1 MNIHDEITIPG
12 QEARYGDV
20 PAWLTNSAVWPAVK
34 AQTGGG
40 QLFLHQAMGLDLL
53 GQGHNLVIS
62 TGTASGKS
70 LVFQAPTLH
79 HLVANPNATAV
90 AVYPIKALARD
101 QVIRWQSMAEAAGL
115 DPGSI
120 NRIDGDVR
128 DLTQRR
134 EILQR
139 TRLALMTPDVI
150 QQWLMA
156 YSEPLYGKRPLRHD
170 LREVQNTQYNVRRFL
185 SNLAFLIL
193 DEAHTY
199 DGALGTHCLYL
210 LHRLQQKRRE
220 LMAQFEP
227 LRVIAASATIHNP
240 AQHLETLTG
249 LPFQVVDDRYNGS
262 PRAELTVQH
271 VVGREPHDE
280 GWRDLQAAVREVISE
295 DPDRSY
301 IAFIDDRQLAERAA
315 AGIEA
320 ARSITEDAIIVESRD
335 AMAYRSG
342 LMRRERIEE
351 ALRDG
356 DIRGL
361 ASTSAMEMGIDIP
374 DLQVG
379 FNLGL
384 PHSVGKLRQR
394 AGRVGRTGPGRFI
407 IVAPRHA
414 LQFHEDSLDV
424 YWNQA
429 VEPARLYPSNP
440 NIKNTHGRCLAKETD
455 LNGMERAIPSPTDA
469 WPEQLPQTLRE
480 IARGDHYAP
489 EFQTG
494 DPQQPHRNDIR
505 DAADGRARI
514 MQLMPGGDMELL
526 TSEVTRREAARDAY
540 PLATYL
546 HAKQSYSVLAWR
558 ESPGETV
565 ITARHAL
572 PRETRPIT
580 RSGATVTLQ
589 QPRTSTLGHLE
600 YCTHAQAVAWER
612 IVGCSIREQ
621 GDADWRDVHYGVEGI
636 PEVVT
641 NLRTTATVI
650 IVWQDWFDD
659 AGTRRDVARALRTV
673 LCSREAIHPADIRT
687 THQNVQ
693 VVRDGRSS
701 EVRRAIVLWDKVGG
715 GLGLSK
721 AVADNLGR
729 YTQALLEIAR
739 SSGLRS
745 ERERLLR
752 EDTAAL
758 LHRWAAAVAPHT
770 LGPEQTP
777 AITEYGGTTFRS
789 QLEARWAAYF
799 DRRGIAWEYEPARFD
814 GWTPD
819 FRLAMDG
826 AMVYAEV
833 KPVTE
838 FPMDVGQQVL
848 NAGCDADVLILG
860 SSPRHAWR
868 YRDGGWC
875 PADLGPPEPS
885 SDLGEIPL
893 PDGELSL

>member
-1 MNIHDEITIPG
+1 MDIQDEITIPG
-12 QEARYGDV
+12 QEARHGET
-20 PAWLTNSAVWPAVK
+20 PSWLAGSPTWPAVK

-40 QLFLHQAMGLDLL
+40 QLYLHQAMGLELL

-70 LVFQAPTLH
+70 LVFQVPTLH
-79 HLVANPNATAV
+79 HLATHPNATAI
-90 AVYPIKALARD
+90 AIYPIKALARD
-101 QVIRWQSMAEAAGL
+101 QVLRWRNMAEAAGL
-115 DPGSI
+115 DPAGI

-128 DLTQRR
+128 DLTERR
-134 EILQR
+134 LILQR

-156 YSEPLYGKRPLRHD
+156 YSEPLYGRRPLRHD

-227 LRVIAASATIHNP
+227 LRMIAASATIHNP
-240 AQHLETLTG
+240 AQHLETLAG
-249 LPFQVVDDRYNGS
+249 LPFQVVDDRYDGS

-271 VVGREPHDE
+271 AVGREPHDE
-280 GWRDLQAAVREVISE
+280 GWRDLQAAVREVIND

-301 IAFIDDRQLAERAA
+301 IAFVDDRQLAERAA

-342 LMRRERIEE
+342 LMQRERIEE
-351 ALRDG
+351 ALRAG
-356 DIRGL
+356 DIRGI

-384 PHSVGKLRQR
+384 PHSVGRIRQR
-394 AGRVGRTGPGRFI
+394 AGRVGRNSPGRFI
-407 IVAPRHA
+407 IIAPRRA
-414 LQFHEDSLDV
+414 FQFHEDSLAA
-424 YWNQA
+424 YWRQP

-440 NIKNTHGRCLAKETD
+440 NIRNTHGRCLAKETD
-455 LNGMERAIPSPTDA
+455 LNGTERSIPSPTDA

-480 IARGDHYAP
+480 IARGEHYAP

-514 MQLMPGGDMELL
+514 LQVMPGGETELL

-540 PLATYL
+540 PLATYF
-546 HAKQSYSVLAWR
+546 HAKQSYTIEGWR
-558 ESPGETV
+558 ESGGETV
-565 ITARHAL
+565 ITARHAP
-572 PRETRPIT
+572 PRETRPIIQN
-580 RSGATVTLQ
+580 GATVTLQ
-589 QPRTSTLGHLE
+589 QPRVSEQGHLE
-600 YCTHAQAVAWER
+600 YCAHAQAVAWER
-612 IVGCSIREQ
+612 IVGCSVREP
-621 GDADWRDVHYGVEGI
+621 GDSEWRDVHYGAEGI

-641 NLRTTATVI
+641 NLRTTATVVI
-650 IVWQDWFDD
+650 IWEDWFDD
-659 AGTRRDVARALRTV
+659 TNTRRDVARALRTV
-673 LCSREAIHPADIRT
+673 MCSRESIHPADIRT

-701 EVRRAIVLWDKVGG
+701 EVNRAIVIWDKVGG
-715 GLGLSK
+715 GLGLTK

-729 YTQALLEIAR
+729 YAQALLEIAR
-739 SSGLRS
+739 QPGPRS

-752 EDTAAL
+752 EDTAAA
-758 LHRWAAAVAPHT
+758 LHRWAASVVPHT
-770 LGPEQTP
+770 LDPEQTP
-777 AITEYGGTTFRS
+777 VITEYAGVTFRS
-789 QLEARWAAYF
+789 QLEARWAAWF
-799 DRRGIAWEYEPARFD
+799 DKRGIAWEYEPARFD

-819 FRLAMDG
+819 FRLVMDG
-826 AMVYAEV
+826 VETYAEV
-833 KPVTE
+833 KPVSE
-838 FPMDVGQQVL
+838 FPLDVAQRIL
-848 NAGCDADVLILG
+848 NSGWTGDVFILG

-868 YRDGGWC
+868 YRGDGWA
-875 PADLGPPEPS
+875 PVDLPK
-885 SDLGEIPL
+885 
-893 PDGELSL
+893 

>member
-1 MNIHDEITIPG
+1 MEIHDEITIPG
-12 QEARYGDV
+12 QEVRHGET
-20 PAWLTNSAVWPAVK
+20 PAWLAGSPIWPAVK

-40 QLFLHQAMGLDLL
+40 QLYLHQAMGLELVS
-53 GQGHNLVIS
+53 QGHNLVIS

-79 HLVANPNATAV
+79 HLATHPNATAI
-90 AVYPIKALARD
+90 AIYPIKALARD
-101 QVIRWQSMAEAAGL
+101 QVVRWRNLAEATGL
-115 DPGSI
+115 DPESI

-128 DLTQRR
+128 DLTERR
-134 EILQR
+134 QILQR

-156 YSEPLYGKRPLRHD
+156 YSEPLYGRRPLRDD

-210 LHRLQQKRRE
+210 LHRLQQKRKE

-271 VVGREPHDE
+271 AVGREPHDE
-280 GWRDLQAAVREVISE
+280 GWRDLQAAVREVIND
-295 DPDRSY
+295 DPNRSY
-301 IAFIDDRQLAERAA
+301 IAFVDDRQLAERAA

-342 LMRRERIEE
+342 LMRREQIED
-351 ALRDG
+351 ALKAG
-356 DIRGL
+356 DIRGI
-361 ASTSAMEMGIDIP
+361 ASTSAMELGIDIP

-384 PHSVGKLRQR
+384 PHSVGRLRQR
-394 AGRVGRTGPGRFI
+394 AGRVGRTGTGRFI

-414 LQFHEDSLDV
+414 FQFHEDSLAA
-424 YWNQA
+424 YWGQP

-440 NIKNTHGRCLAKETD
+440 HIKNTHGRCLAKETD
-455 LNGMERAIPSPTDA
+455 LNGTERAIPSPTDT

-514 MQLMPGGDMELL
+514 VQLMPGGEMELL
-526 TSEVTRREAARDAY
+526 TSEVTRREAARDAH
-540 PLATYL
+540 PLATYF

-558 ESPGETV
+558 ETGGETV
-565 ITARHAL
+565 ITARHAP
-572 PRETRPIT
+572 PRETRPII

-589 QPRTSTLGHLE
+589 QPRLSDQGHLE

-612 IVGCSIREQ
+612 IVGCSIREP
-621 GDADWRDVHYGVEGI
+621 GEGEWRDVNYGPEGI

-650 IVWQDWFDD
+650 IIWEDWFDD
-659 AGTRRDVARALRTV
+659 ANTRREVARALRTV
-673 LCSREAIHPADIRT
+673 LCSRESIHPADIRT

-693 VVRDGRSS
+693 VVRDGHSS
-701 EVRRAIVLWDKVGG
+701 EVHRAIVIWDKVGG

-721 AVADNLGR
+721 AIADNLGQ

-739 SSGLRS
+739 QPGQRS
-745 ERERLLR
+745 ERDRLLR

-758 LHRWAAAVAPHT
+758 LHRWAVNVAPHT
-770 LGPEQTP
+770 LSPEQTP
-777 AITEYGGTTFRS
+777 VITEYGGTTFRS
-789 QLEARWAAYF
+789 QLEARWAAWF
-799 DRRGIAWEYEPARFD
+799 DKRGMAWEYEPARFD

-819 FRLAMDG
+819 FRLALNDG
-826 AMVYAEV
+826 EAYAEV
-833 KPVTE
+833 KPVAE
-838 FPMDVGQQVL
+838 FPMDVAQRML
-848 NAGCDADVLILG
+848 NSGWTGDILILG
-860 SSPRHAWR
+860 QGPRHAWR
-868 YRDGGWC
+868 YHGDGWS
-875 PADLGPPEPS
+875 PVDLAA
-885 SDLGEIPL
+885 
-893 PDGELSL
+893 

>member
-1 MNIHDEITIPG
+1 MNIRDEITIPG
-12 QEARYGDV
+12 QEARYGET
-20 PAWLTNSAVWPAVK
+20 PAWLTDSPVWPAVK
-34 AQTGGG
+34 TQTDGG
-40 QLFLHQAMGLDLL
+40 QLYLHQAMGLELL

-70 LVFQAPTLH
+70 LVFQAPALH
-79 HLVANPNATAV
+79 HLAANPNATAI
-90 AVYPIKALARD
+90 AIYPIKALARD
-101 QVIRWQSMAEAAGL
+101 QVMRWQSMAEAAGL

-128 DLTQRR
+128 DLTERR

-170 LREVQNTQYNVRRFL
+170 LREVQNTQYNVRRFI

-262 PRAELTVQH
+262 PHAELTVQH
-271 VVGREPHDE
+271 VIGRDPHDE

-351 ALRDG
+351 ALREG

-384 PHSVGKLRQR
+384 PHSVGKVKQR
-394 AGRVGRTGPGRFI
+394 AGRVGRNGPGRFI
-407 IVAPRHA
+407 IIAPRHA
-414 LQFHEDSLDV
+414 LQFHQDSLET
-424 YWNQA
+424 YWNQP

-440 NIKNTHGRCLAKETD
+440 NIKNTHGRCLVKETD
-455 LNGMERAIPSPTDA
+455 LNGMERSIPSPTDA
-469 WPEQLPQTLRE
+469 WPEKLPRTLRE

-494 DPQQPHRNDIR
+494 DPQQPHRGDIR

-514 MQLMPGGDMELL
+514 VQLMPGGEMELL

-558 ESPGETV
+558 ETGGETV
-565 ITARHAL
+565 ITARHA
-572 PRETRPIT
+572 PSRETRPIT
-580 RSGATVTLQ
+580 QSGATVTLQ
-589 QPRTSTLGHLE
+589 QPRVSELGHLE

-612 IVGCSIREQ
+612 IVGCSIRET
-621 GDADWRDVHYGVEGI
+621 GDADWRDVHYGAEGI

-650 IVWQDWFDD
+650 IIWEDWFDD
-659 AGTRRDVARALRTV
+659 ANARRDVARALRTV
-673 LCSREAIHPADIRT
+673 MCSRESVHPADIRT
-687 THQNVQ
+687 THRNVQ

-739 SSGLRS
+739 SSGQRS
-745 ERERLLR
+745 ERERLLK
-752 EDTAAL
+752 EDTAAA

-799 DRRGIAWEYEPARFD
+799 DRQGIPWEYEPARFD

-819 FRLAMDG
+819 FRLVIDG
-826 AMVYAEV
+826 AQVYAEV

-838 FPMDVGQQVL
+838 FPMDVAERMQ

-860 SSPRHAWR
+860 RGPRHAWR
-868 YRDGGWC
+868 YRDGGWGSM
-875 PADLGPPEPS
+875 DLTV
-885 SDLGEIPL
+885 
-893 PDGELSL
+893 

>member
-1 MNIHDEITIPG
+1 MDIHDEITIPG
-12 QEARYGDV
+12 QEARHGDA
-20 PAWLTNSAVWPAVK
+20 PAWLTASPVWPAVQ
-34 AQTGGG
+34 AQTGDG
-40 QLFLHQAMGLDLL
+40 QLYLHQAMGMELV

-70 LVFQAPTLH
+70 LVFQAPALD
-79 HLVANPNATAV
+79 HLTTHPNATAI
-90 AVYPIKALARD
+90 AIYPIKALARD
-101 QVIRWQSMAEAAGL
+101 QVIRWQNMAEAAGL
-115 DPGSI
+115 DPSCI

-128 DLTQRR
+128 DLTERR
-134 EILQR
+134 QILQR

-156 YSEPLYGKRPLRHD
+156 YSEPLYGRRPLRHD

-199 DGALGTHCLYL
+199 DGALGTQCLYL

-220 LMAQFEP
+220 LMAEFEP

-342 LMRRERIEE
+342 LMHRERIEE
-351 ALRDG
+351 ALREG

-361 ASTSAMEMGIDIP
+361 ASTSAMELGIDIP

-384 PHSVGKLRQR
+384 PHSVGRVRQR
-394 AGRVGRTGPGRFI
+394 AGRVGRTVPGRFI
-407 IVAPRHA
+407 IIAPRHA
-414 LQFHEDSLDV
+414 FQFHEDSLEN
-424 YWNQA
+424 YWQQP

-440 NIKNTHGRCLAKETD
+440 NIRNTHGRCLAKETD

-494 DPQQPHRNDIR
+494 DPQQPHRGNIR

-514 MQLMPGGDMELL
+514 VQLMPGGEMELL

-540 PLATYL
+540 PLATYF

-558 ESPGETV
+558 ESNNETV
-565 ITARHAL
+565 ITARHAP
-572 PRETRPIT
+572 PRETRPII

-589 QPRTSTLGHLE
+589 QPRASNLGHLE

-612 IVGCSIREQ
+612 IVGCSIREA
-621 GDADWRDVHYGVEGI
+621 GDPEWQDVNYSAEGI
-636 PEVVT
+636 PEVET

-650 IVWQDWFDD
+650 IIWEDWFDD
-659 AGTRRDVARALRTV
+659 VNTRRDVARALRTV
-673 LCSREAIHPADIRT
+673 LCSRESIHPADIRT

-701 EVRRAIVLWDKVGG
+701 EVRRAIVLWDQVGG

-729 YTQALLEIAR
+729 YTQALLEIA
-739 SSGLRS
+739 GQPGHRS

-758 LHRWAAAVAPHT
+758 LHQWAAAVAPNT

-777 AITEYGGTTFRS
+777 VITEYGGDTFRS

-799 DRRGIAWEYEPARFD
+799 DRRGIAWEYEPMRFD

-819 FRLAMDG
+819 FRLFMDG
-826 AMVYAEV
+826 TYVYAEV
-833 KPVTE
+833 KPVDE
-838 FPMDVGQQVL
+838 FPMDVAQRIV
-848 NAGCDADVLILG
+848 NAGCDADLLILG
-860 SSPRHAWR
+860 RDPRHAWH
-868 YRDGGWC
+868 YRDGGWGSV
-875 PADLGPPEPS
+875 DLTV
-885 SDLGEIPL
+885 
-893 PDGELSL
+893 

>member
-12 QEARYGDV
+12 QEARHGDA
-20 PAWLTNSAVWPAVK
+20 PAWLTASPAWPAVK
-34 AQTGGG
+34 AQTGDG
-40 QLFLHQAMGLDLL
+40 QLYLHQAMGLELV

-70 LVFQAPTLH
+70 LVFQAPALH
-79 HLVANPNATAV
+79 HLATDPNATAI
-90 AVYPIKALARD
+90 AIYPIKALARD
-101 QVIRWQSMAEAAGL
+101 QVIRWQSMAETAGL
-115 DPGSI
+115 DPASI

-128 DLTQRR
+128 DLTERR
-134 EILQR
+134 QILQR

-170 LREVQNTQYNVRRFL
+170 MREVQNTQYNVRRFI
-185 SNLAFLIL
+185 SNLAYLIL

-210 LHRLQQKRRE
+210 LHRLQQKRKE
-220 LMAQFEP
+220 LMSQFEP

-271 VVGREPHDE
+271 AIGRDPHDE
-280 GWRDLQAAVREVISE
+280 GWRDLQMAVREVIAE
-295 DPDRSY
+295 YPERSY

-361 ASTSAMEMGIDIP
+361 ASTSAMEMGIDVP

-384 PHSVGKLRQR
+384 PHSVGRLKQR

-414 LQFHEDSLDV
+414 LQFHEDSLET
-424 YWNQA
+424 YWNQP

-455 LNGMERAIPSPTDA
+455 LNGLERAIPSPTDA

-514 MQLMPGGDMELL
+514 VQLMPGGEMELL
-526 TSEVTRREAARDAY
+526 TSEMTRREAARDAY
-540 PLATYL
+540 PLATYF
-546 HAKQSYSVLAWR
+546 HAKQSYSILAWR
-558 ESPGETV
+558 ESDNETM
-565 ITARHAL
+565 ITARHAP
-572 PRETRPIT
+572 PRETRPII

-589 QPRTSTLGHLE
+589 QPRMSTLGHLE
-600 YCTHAQAVAWER
+600 YCAHAQAVAWER
-612 IVGCSIREQ
+612 IVGCSIREP
-621 GDADWRDVHYGVEGI
+621 GDNDWRDVHYGAEGI
-636 PEVVT
+636 PEVET

-650 IVWQDWFDD
+650 IIWEDWFDD
-659 AGTRRDVARALRTV
+659 VNTRRDVVRALRTV
-673 LCSREAIHPADIRT
+673 MCSRESIHPSDIRT

-701 EVRRAIVLWDKVGG
+701 EVHRAVVFWDKVGG

-721 AVADNLGR
+721 AIADQLGR
-729 YTQALLEIAR
+729 YTQALLEVSR
-739 SSGLRS
+739 SSGQRS
-745 ERERLLR
+745 EREHLLR
-752 EDTAAL
+752 EDTAAR
-758 LHRWAAAVAPHT
+758 LHRWAASVAPHT

-799 DRRGIAWEYEPARFD
+799 DRHGIAWVYEPAQFD

-819 FRLAMDG
+819 FRLVLGSVEA
-826 AMVYAEV
+826 YAEV
-833 KPVTE
+833 KPVSE
-838 FPMDVGQQVL
+838 FPMDVAQRIL
-848 NAGCDADVLILG
+848 NAGCGSDVLILG
-860 SSPRHAWR
+860 NGPRHAWR
-868 YRDGGWC
+868 YRGDGWSS
-875 PADLGPPEPS
+875 ADLTRR
-885 SDLGEIPL
+885 
-893 PDGELSL
+893 

>member
-1 MNIHDEITIPG
+1 MEIHDEIIIPG
-12 QEARYGDV
+12 QEARHGGT
-20 PAWLTNSAVWPAVK
+20 PAWLAGSPVWPAVQ

-40 QLFLHQAMGLDLL
+40 QLYLHQAMGLELA

-70 LVFQAPTLH
+70 LVFQAPTLD
-79 HLVANPNATAV
+79 HLASHPNATAI

-101 QVIRWQSMAEAAGL
+101 QVLRWRNLAAAAGV
-115 DPGSI
+115 DPAGI

-128 DLTQRR
+128 DLTERR

-156 YSEPLYGKRPLRHD
+156 YSEPLYHRRPLRHD

-220 LMAQFEP
+220 LMARFEP

-249 LPFQVVDDRYNGS
+249 LPFQVVDDRYDGS

-271 VVGREPHDE
+271 AVGREPHDG
-280 GWRDLQAAVREVISE
+280 GWRDLQAAVREVISD

-301 IAFIDDRQLAERAA
+301 IAFVDDRQLAERAA

-351 ALRDG
+351 ALRAG
-356 DIRGL
+356 DIRGI

-374 DLQVG
+374 DLEVG
-379 FNLGL
+379 LNLGL
-384 PHSVGKLRQR
+384 PHSVGRIKQR

-414 LQFHEDSLDV
+414 LQFHGDSLET
-424 YWNQA
+424 YWRQP

-440 NIKNTHGRCLAKETD
+440 NIRNTHGRCLARETD
-455 LNGMERAIPSPTDA
+455 LNGMERSLPSPTDA

-480 IARGDHYAP
+480 IARGDHHAP

-505 DAADGRARI
+505 DAADGLARI
-514 MQLMPGGDMELL
+514 VQVMPGGGTELL
-526 TSEVTRREAARDAY
+526 TSEVTRREAARDAH

-546 HAKQSYSVLAWR
+546 HAKQSYAILGWE
-558 ESPGETV
+558 ESGGETV
-565 ITARHAL
+565 ITARHAP

-589 QPRTSTLGHLE
+589 QPRGSTRGHLE

-612 IVGCSIREQ
+612 IVGCSVREM
-621 GDADWRDVHYGVEGI
+621 GDAGWRDVHYGAEGI
-636 PEVVT
+636 PEVT
-641 NLRTTATVI
+641 TSLRTTATVI
-650 IVWQDWFDD
+650 IIWEDWFDD
-659 AGTRRDVARALRTV
+659 AGARRDVARALRAV
-673 LCSREAIHPADIRT
+673 MCRRESVHPADIRT
-687 THQNVQ
+687 THRNVQ

-701 EVRRAIVLWDKVGG
+701 EVDRAVVIWDRVGG

-729 YTQALLEIAR
+729 YTRALLEIAR
-739 SSGLRS
+739 QAGPRP
-745 ERERLLR
+745 EGERLLG
-752 EDTAAL
+752 EDTATA
-758 LHRWAAAVAPHT
+758 LHRWAASVAPHT
-770 LGPEQTP
+770 LGDGQAPV
-777 AITEYGGTTFRS
+777 ITEYGGVTFRS
-789 QLEARWAAYF
+789 RLEARWAAHF
-799 DRRGIAWEYEPARFD
+799 DRRGIIWEYEPVRLD

-819 FRLAMDG
+819 FRLVLEDG
-826 AMVYAEV
+826 EAYAEV
-833 KPVTE
+833 KPVSE
-838 FPMDVGQQVL
+838 FPLDVAWKLL
-848 NAGCDADVLILG
+848 NSGWNGDLLILG
-860 SSPRHAWR
+860 RGPRHAWR
-868 YRDGGWC
+868 HRDDGWQ
-875 PADLGPPEPS
+875 PVDLTT
-885 SDLGEIPL
+885 
-893 PDGELSL
+893 

>member
-1 MNIHDEITIPG
+1 MDIHDEITIAG
-12 QEARYGDV
+12 QEARHGEV
-20 PAWLTNSAVWPAVK
+20 PPWLADSPVWPAVRG
-34 AQTGGG
+34 QTRDG
-40 QLFLHQAMGLDLL
+40 QLYLHQAMGLELV
-53 GQGHNLVIS
+53 GQGHNVAIS

-79 HLVANPNATAV
+79 HLASHPNATAI
-90 AVYPIKALARD
+90 AIYPIKALARD
-101 QVIRWQSMAEAAGL
+101 QVVRWQNMAEAAGL
-115 DPGSI
+115 EPGGI

-128 DLTQRR
+128 DLTERR

-156 YSEPLYGKRPLRHD
+156 YSEPLYGRRPLRHD
-170 LREVQNTQYNVRRFL
+170 LREVQNTQYNVRRFI

-210 LHRLQQKRRE
+210 LHRLQQKRKE
-220 LMAQFEP
+220 LMAEFAP

-262 PRAELTVQH
+262 PHAELAVQH
-271 VVGREPHDE
+271 VVGREPHDD
-280 GWRDLQAAVREVISE
+280 GWRDLQAAVREVISD
-295 DPDRSY
+295 DPSRSY
-301 IAFIDDRQLAERAA
+301 IAFVDDRQLAERAA

-351 ALRDG
+351 ALRAG
-356 DIRGL
+356 ELRGI

-384 PHSVGKLRQR
+384 PHSVGKVRQR

-414 LQFHEDSLDV
+414 FQFHEDSLDV
-424 YWNQA
+424 YWNQP
-429 VEPARLYPSNP
+429 VDPARLYPANP
-440 NIKNTHGRCLAKETD
+440 VIKNTHGRCLAKETD

-469 WPEQLPQTLRE
+469 WPEQLPQMLRE
-480 IARGDHYAP
+480 IARGDHCAP

-505 DAADGRARI
+505 DAVDRRARI
-514 MQLMPGGDMELL
+514 VQLMPGGEMELL
-526 TSEVTRREAARDAY
+526 TSEVSRREAARDAY

-546 HAKQSYSVLAWR
+546 HAKQSYSIMGWR
-558 ESPGETV
+558 ESGGDTV
-565 ITARHAL
+565 ITARHAP
-572 PRETRPIT
+572 PRETRPIV

-589 QPRTSTLGHLE
+589 QPRASERGHLE
-600 YCTHAQAVAWER
+600 YCSHAQAVTWER
-612 IVGCSIREQ
+612 IVGCSIREP
-621 GDADWRDVHYGVEGI
+621 GDVDWRDVHYGAEGI
-636 PEVVT
+636 PEVET
-641 NLRTTATVI
+641 NLRTTATVLI
-650 IVWQDWFDD
+650 IWEDWFDD
-659 AGTRRDVARALRTV
+659 ANTRRDVARALRTV
-673 LCSREAIHPADIRT
+673 MCSREAVHPADIRT

-701 EVRRAIVLWDKVGG
+701 EVHRAVVLWDKVGG

-739 SSGLRS
+739 QPGQRS

-752 EDTAAL
+752 EDTAAPL
-758 LHRWAAAVAPHT
+758 GGRCCPRYAGSRADPRHHRVRRYDLSQPAGGPVGGVLRPAGHHLGVRAGAVRW
-770 LGPEQTP
+770 LGARFPSR
-777 AITEYGGTTFRS
+777 AGG
-789 QLEARWAAYF
+789 
-799 DRRGIAWEYEPARFD
+799 RRGLR
-814 GWTPD
+814 
-819 FRLAMDG
+819 R
-826 AMVYAEV
+826 
-833 KPVTE
+833 
-838 FPMDVGQQVL
+838 GQ
-848 NAGCDADVLILG
+848 AGG
-860 SSPRHAWR
+860 
-868 YRDGGWC
+868 
-875 PADLGPPEPS
+875 
-885 SDLGEIPL
+885 
-893 PDGELSL
+893 

>member
-1 MNIHDEITIPG
+1 MDIHDEITIPG
-12 QEARYGDV
+12 QEVRHRDV
-20 PAWLTNSAVWPAVK
+20 PAWLTASPAWPAVK
-34 AQTGGG
+34 DQTAGG
-40 QLFLHQAMGLDLL
+40 QLFLHQAMGLEIV

-79 HLVANPNATAV
+79 HLAIHPNATAI
-90 AVYPIKALARD
+90 AIYPIKARARD
-101 QVIRWQSMAEAAGL
+101 QVIRWQNMAKAAGL
-115 DPGSI
+115 DPAAI

-128 DLTQRR
+128 DLTERR
-134 EILQR
+134 QILQR

-156 YSEPLYGKRPLRHD
+156 YSEPLYGRRPLRHD
-170 LREVQNTQYNVRRFL
+170 LREVQNTQYNVRRFI

-210 LHRLQQKRRE
+210 LHRLQQKRKE

-271 VVGREPHDE
+271 VVGREPHYE

-351 ALRDG
+351 ALRSG

-361 ASTSAMEMGIDIP
+361 ASTSAMEMGMDIP

-384 PHSVGKLRQR
+384 PHSVGRLKQR

-407 IVAPRHA
+407 IMAPRHA
-414 LQFHEDSLDV
+414 LQFHEDGLET
-424 YWNQA
+424 YWNQP

-440 NIKNTHGRCLAKETD
+440 NIRNTHGRCLAKETD
-455 LNGMERAIPSPTDA
+455 LNGMERTIPSPTDA
-469 WPEQLPQTLRE
+469 WPEQLRQTLRE

-514 MQLMPGGDMELL
+514 GTALGKGKA
-526 TSEVTRREAARDAY
+526 SERRHR
-540 PLATYL
+540 
-546 HAKQSYSVLAWR
+546 
-558 ESPGETV
+558 
-565 ITARHAL
+565 RHAAPVGGRRGSQHTESRAD
-572 PRETRPIT
+572 PRHHR
-580 RSGATVTLQ
+580 
-589 QPRTSTLGHLE
+589 
-600 YCTHAQAVAWER
+600 
-612 IVGCSIREQ
+612 
-621 GDADWRDVHYGVEGI
+621 
-636 PEVVT
+636 
-641 NLRTTATVI
+641 
-650 IVWQDWFDD
+650 
-659 AGTRRDVARALRTV
+659 
-673 LCSREAIHPADIRT
+673 
-687 THQNVQ
+687 
-693 VVRDGRSS
+693 
-701 EVRRAIVLWDKVGG
+701 VRRHDLPQPAGGSVGG
-715 GLGLSK
+715 VLQPAGHHLGVRAS
-721 AVADNLGR
+721 AVRRVDPRLPAGHGR
-729 YTQALLEIAR
+729 CR
-739 SSGLRS
+739 GLRRGQAGDRVS
-745 ERERLLR
+745 HGRGPAGAERRL
-752 EDTAAL
+752 
-758 LHRWAAAVAPHT
+758 
-770 LGPEQTP
+770 
-777 AITEYGGTTFRS
+777 
-789 QLEARWAAYF
+789 
-799 DRRGIAWEYEPARFD
+799 
-814 GWTPD
+814 
-819 FRLAMDG
+819 
-826 AMVYAEV
+826 
-833 KPVTE
+833 
-838 FPMDVGQQVL
+838 
-848 NAGCDADVLILG
+848 
-860 SSPRHAWR
+860 
-868 YRDGGWC
+868 
-875 PADLGPPEPS
+875 
-885 SDLGEIPL
+885 
-893 PDGELSL
+893 

>member
-1 MNIHDEITIPG
+1 MEIHDEITIPG
-12 QEARYGDV
+12 QEARHGDA
-20 PAWLTNSAVWPAVK
+20 PAWLTASPVWPAVQ
-34 AQTGGG
+34 AQTGDG
-40 QLFLHQAMGLDLL
+40 QLYLHQAMGLELV
-53 GQGHNLVIS
+53 GQEHNLVIS

-70 LVFQAPTLH
+70 LVFQAPTLD
-79 HLVANPNATAV
+79 HLANHPNATAI

-101 QVIRWQSMAEAAGL
+101 QVIRWQGMAEAAGL
-115 DPGSI
+115 DPDAI

-128 DLTQRR
+128 DLTERR
-134 EILQR
+134 QILQR

-156 YSEPLYGKRPLRHD
+156 YSEPLYGRRPLRHD
-170 LREVQNTQYNVRRFL
+170 LREVQNTQYNVRRFI

-227 LRVIAASATIHNP
+227 LRIIAASATIHNP

-249 LPFQVVDDRYNGS
+249 LPFQVVDDRYDGS

-351 ALRDG
+351 ALRIG
-356 DIRGL
+356 DIRGI
-361 ASTSAMEMGIDIP
+361 ASTSAMEMGMDIP

-384 PHSVGKLRQR
+384 PHSVGQVKQR

-414 LQFHEDSLDV
+414 FQFHEDSLET
-424 YWNQA
+424 YWGQP

-440 NIKNTHGRCLAKETD
+440 NIRNTHGRCLAKETD

-514 MQLMPGGDMELL
+514 VQLMPGGETELL

-540 PLATYL
+540 PLATYF
-546 HAKQSYSVLAWR
+546 HAKQSYSILAWR
-558 ESPGETV
+558 ESGGETV
-565 ITARHAL
+565 ITARHAP

-589 QPRTSTLGHLE
+589 EPRVSDLGHLE
-600 YCTHAQAVAWER
+600 YGTHAQAVTWER
-612 IVGCSIREQ
+612 IVGCSIREG
-621 GDADWRDVHYGVEGI
+621 GDVEWRDVHYDVEGI

-641 NLRTTATVI
+641 NLRTTATLI
-650 IVWQDWFDD
+650 IIWEDWFDD
-659 AGTRRDVARALRTV
+659 ASTRRDVARALRTV
-673 LCSREAIHPADIRT
+673 MCSRESVHPADVRT

-701 EVRRAIVLWDKVGG
+701 EVRRAIVIWDKVGG

-729 YTQALLEIAR
+729 YTQALLEITR
-739 SSGLRS
+739 QPGQRS
-745 ERERLLR
+745 ERDRLLR
-752 EDTAAL
+752 EGTAAA
-758 LHRWAAAVAPHT
+758 LHRWATDVAPHT
-770 LGPEQTP
+770 LGAEQTP
-777 AITEYGGTTFRS
+777 VITEYGGVTFRS

-799 DRRGIAWEYEPARFD
+799 DRQGISWEYEPARFS
-814 GWTPD
+814 GWIPD
-819 FRLAMDG
+819 FRIVLSDLEA
-826 AMVYAEV
+826 YAEV
-833 KPVTE
+833 KPVSE
-838 FPMDVGQQVL
+838 FPMDVAQR
-848 NAGCDADVLILG
+848 ILG
-860 SSPRHAWR
+860 SGCGAVVILGQGPRHAWR
-868 YRDGGWC
+868 YRGDGWA
-875 PADLGPPEPS
+875 PVDLTV
-885 SDLGEIPL
+885 
-893 PDGELSL
+893 

>member
-1 MNIHDEITIPG
+1 MDIRDEIAIPG
-12 QEARYGDV
+12 QEARHGET
-20 PAWLTNSAVWPAVK
+20 PAWLAGSPVLPAVK
-34 AQTGGG
+34 AQTGDG
-40 QLFLHQAMGLDLL
+40 QLYLHQAMGLELL

-79 HLVANPNATAV
+79 HLATHPNATAI
-90 AVYPIKALARD
+90 AIYPIKALARD
-101 QVIRWQSMAEAAGL
+101 QVLRWRNLAEAAGV
-115 DPGSI
+115 DPAGI

-128 DLTQRR
+128 DLTERR
-134 EILQR
+134 QILQR

-156 YSEPLYGKRPLRHD
+156 YSEPLYGRRPLRHD

-227 LRVIAASATIHNP
+227 LRMIAASATIHNP

-249 LPFQVVDDRYNGS
+249 LPFQVVDDRYDGS

-271 VVGREPHDE
+271 VIGREPHDE
-280 GWRDLQAAVREVISE
+280 GWRDLQTAVREVIND

-301 IAFIDDRQLAERAA
+301 IAFVDDRQLAERAA

-342 LMRRERIEE
+342 LMQRERIEE
-351 ALRDG
+351 ALRAG
-356 DIRGL
+356 DIRGI

-384 PHSVGKLRQR
+384 PHSVGRIRQR
-394 AGRVGRTGPGRFI
+394 AGRVGRNSPGRFI
-407 IVAPRHA
+407 IIAPRRA
-414 LQFHEDSLDV
+414 FQFHEDSLAA
-424 YWNQA
+424 YWRQP

-440 NIKNTHGRCLAKETD
+440 NIRNTHGRCLAKETD
-455 LNGMERAIPSPTDA
+455 LNGTERSIPSPTDA

-480 IARGDHYAP
+480 IARGEHYAP

-514 MQLMPGGDMELL
+514 VQLMPGGESEPPTTELL

-540 PLATYL
+540 PLATYF
-546 HAKQSYSVLAWR
+546 HAKQSYTIEGWR
-558 ESPGETV
+558 ESGGETV
-565 ITARHAL
+565 ITARHAP

-580 RSGATVTLQ
+580 HSGATVTLQ
-589 QPRTSTLGHLE
+589 QPRMSDQGHLE
-600 YCTHAQAVAWER
+600 YCAHAQAVAWER
-612 IVGCSIREQ
+612 IVGCSVREP
-621 GDADWRDVHYGVEGI
+621 GAGEWRDIHYGTECI
-636 PEVVT
+636 PEVMT
-641 NLRTTATVI
+641 NLRTTATVVI
-650 IVWQDWFDD
+650 IWEDWFDD
-659 AGTRRDVARALRTV
+659 TNTRRDVARALRTV
-673 LCSREAIHPADIRT
+673 MCSRESIHPADIRT

-701 EVRRAIVLWDKVGG
+701 EVNRAIVIWDKVGG
-715 GLGLSK
+715 GLGLTK

-729 YTQALLEIAR
+729 YAQALLEIAR
-739 SSGLRS
+739 QPGPRS

-752 EDTAAL
+752 EDTADAL
-758 LHRWAAAVAPHT
+758 HQWAAAVAPQT
-770 LGPEQTP
+770 LGPEQIP
-777 AITEYGGTTFRS
+777 IITEYGGTTFRS
-789 QLEARWAAYF
+789 QLEARWAAWF
-799 DRRGIAWEYEPARFD
+799 DKRGIAWEYEPARLD

-819 FRLAMDG
+819 FRLVMDG
-826 AMVYAEV
+826 VETYAEV
-833 KPVTE
+833 KPVSE
-838 FPMDVGQQVL
+838 FPMDVAQRIL
-848 NAGCDADVLILG
+848 NSGWTGDVFILG

-868 YRDGGWC
+868 YRGDGWH
-875 PADLGPPEPS
+875 PVDLATSRGMHQ
-885 SDLGEIPL
+885 
-893 PDGELSL
+893 

>member
-1 MNIHDEITIPG
+1 MYSSGTCGKEGLVGGDERPDTRRDRVRRMAADPVSG
-12 QEARYGDV
+12 VCCG
-20 PAWLTNSAVWPAVK
+20 
-34 AQTGGG
+34 TGGS
-40 QLFLHQAMGLDLL
+40 
-53 GQGHNLVIS
+53 IS
-62 TGTASGKS
+62 PVADPDRP
-70 LVFQAPTLH
+70 LYLH
-79 HLVANPNATAV
+79 HLTTLPCTTAI
-90 AVYPIKALARD
+90 YSIKALARD

-115 DPGSI
+115 EPGSI

-128 DLTQRR
+128 DLTERR
-134 EILQR
+134 QILQR

-156 YSEPLYGKRPLRHD
+156 YSELLYGKWPLRHD

-185 SNLAFLIL
+185 SNLAVLIL

-262 PRAELTVQH
+262 PRDELTVQH
-271 VVGREPHDE
+271 AIGRDPHDE

-295 DPDRSY
+295 DPERSY

-351 ALRDG
+351 ALRSG

-384 PHSVGKLRQR
+384 PHSVGRVKQR

-407 IVAPRHA
+407 ILAPRHA
-414 LQFHEDSLDV
+414 FQFHEDSLEN
-424 YWNQA
+424 YWEQP

-480 IARGDHYAP
+480 IARGGHYAP

-494 DPQQPHRNDIR
+494 DPQQPHRSDIR

-514 MQLMPGGDMELL
+514 VQLMPGGEGESLATELL
-526 TSEVTRREAARDAY
+526 TSEMTRREAARDAY
-540 PLATYL
+540 PLNGR
-546 HAKQSYSVLAWR
+546 HHWLAR
-558 ESPGETV
+558 RIEST
-565 ITARHAL
+565 
-572 PRETRPIT
+572 
-580 RSGATVTLQ
+580 
-589 QPRTSTLGHLE
+589 
-600 YCTHAQAVAWER
+600 
-612 IVGCSIREQ
+612 
-621 GDADWRDVHYGVEGI
+621 
-636 PEVVT
+636 
-641 NLRTTATVI
+641 
-650 IVWQDWFDD
+650 
-659 AGTRRDVARALRTV
+659 
-673 LCSREAIHPADIRT
+673 
-687 THQNVQ
+687 
-693 VVRDGRSS
+693 
-701 EVRRAIVLWDKVGG
+701 
-715 GLGLSK
+715 
-721 AVADNLGR
+721 
-729 YTQALLEIAR
+729 
-739 SSGLRS
+739 
-745 ERERLLR
+745 
-752 EDTAAL
+752 
-758 LHRWAAAVAPHT
+758 
-770 LGPEQTP
+770 
-777 AITEYGGTTFRS
+777 
-789 QLEARWAAYF
+789 
-799 DRRGIAWEYEPARFD
+799 
-814 GWTPD
+814 D
-819 FRLAMDG
+819 F
-826 AMVYAEV
+826 
-833 KPVTE
+833 P
-838 FPMDVGQQVL
+838 F
-848 NAGCDADVLILG
+848 
-860 SSPRHAWR
+860 
-868 YRDGGWC
+868 
-875 PADLGPPEPS
+875 
-885 SDLGEIPL
+885 
-893 PDGELSL
+893 

>member
-1 MNIHDEITIPG
+1 M
-12 QEARYGDV
+12 YG
-20 PAWLTNSAVWPAVK
+20 
-34 AQTGGG
+34 
-40 QLFLHQAMGLDLL
+40 
-53 GQGHNLVIS
+53 
-62 TGTASGKS
+62 
-70 LVFQAPTLH
+70 
-79 HLVANPNATAV
+79 
-90 AVYPIKALARD
+90 R
-101 QVIRWQSMAEAAGL
+101 
-115 DPGSI
+115 
-120 NRIDGDVR
+120 
-128 DLTQRR
+128 
-134 EILQR
+134 
-139 TRLALMTPDVI
+139 
-150 QQWLMA
+150 
-156 YSEPLYGKRPLRHD
+156 RPLRHD
-170 LREVQNTQYNVRRFL
+170 LREVQNTQYNVRRFI

-227 LRVIAASATIHNP
+227 LQVIAASATIHNP

-271 VVGREPHDE
+271 AVGRDPHDE

-351 ALRDG
+351 ALREG

-414 LQFHEDSLDV
+414 LQFHENSLET
-424 YWNQA
+424 YWNQP

-494 DPQQPHRNDIR
+494 DPQQPHRTDIR

-514 MQLMPGGDMELL
+514 VQLMPGRESEPLTTELL

-546 HAKQSYSVLAWR
+546 HAKQSYSILAWR
-558 ESPGETV
+558 ESGGETV
-565 ITARHAL
+565 ITARHAP

-580 RSGATVTLQ
+580 QSGATVTLQ
-589 QPRTSTLGHLE
+589 QPRVSELGHLE

-612 IVGCSIREQ
+612 IVGCSIRET
-621 GDADWRDVHYGVEGI
+621 GDADWHDVHYGAEGI
-636 PEVVT
+636 PEVET

-650 IVWQDWFDD
+650 IIWEDWFDD
-659 AGTRRDVARALRTV
+659 ASARRDVAPGAAHGVVQPGVDSSRRHPHHPPERAGGAGRTQQRGAPGHRPLGQGGRRLGVVQGRGRQPGTLHPGAPGDRPLVRTALRAGTV
-673 LCSREAIHPADIRT
+673 AERRHRGRAAPVGDCRGSPHAGSRADPR
-687 THQNVQ
+687 HH
-693 VVRDGRSS
+693 R
-701 EVRRAIVLWDKVGG
+701 VRRRHLPQPAGGPLGGVLRPAGHR
-715 GLGLSK
+715 LG
-721 AVADNLGR
+721 V
-729 YTQALLEIAR
+729 
-739 SSGLRS
+739 
-745 ERERLLR
+745 
-752 EDTAAL
+752 
-758 LHRWAAAVAPHT
+758 
-770 LGPEQTP
+770 
-777 AITEYGGTTFRS
+777 
-789 QLEARWAAYF
+789 
-799 DRRGIAWEYEPARFD
+799 
-814 GWTPD
+814 
-819 FRLAMDG
+819 
-826 AMVYAEV
+826 
-833 KPVTE
+833 
-838 FPMDVGQQVL
+838 
-848 NAGCDADVLILG
+848 
-860 SSPRHAWR
+860 
-868 YRDGGWC
+868 
-875 PADLGPPEPS
+875 
-885 SDLGEIPL
+885 
-893 PDGELSL
+893 

>member
-12 QEARYGDV
+12 QEARHGDA
-20 PAWLTNSAVWPAVK
+20 PAWLTASPAWPAVK
-34 AQTGGG
+34 AQTGDG
-40 QLFLHQAMGLDLL
+40 QLYLHQTMGLDLV

-70 LVFQAPTLH
+70 LVFQAPALD
-79 HLVANPNATAV
+79 HLVTHPNSTAI
-90 AVYPIKALARD
+90 AIYPIKALARD
-101 QVIRWQSMAEAAGL
+101 QVIRWQNMAEATGL
-115 DPGSI
+115 DPGCI

-128 DLTQRR
+128 DLTERR
-134 EILQR
+134 QVLQR

-210 LHRLQQKRRE
+210 LHRLQQKRKE

-249 LPFQVVDDRYNGS
+249 LPFQVVDDRYDGS

-295 DPDRSY
+295 DLDQSY

-351 ALRDG
+351 ALRGG

-384 PHSVGKLRQR
+384 PHSVGRVKQR
-394 AGRVGRTGPGRFI
+394 AGRVGRTGPGRFVI
-407 IVAPRHA
+407 IAPRHTF
-414 LQFHEDSLDV
+414 QFHEDSLAA
-424 YWNQA
+424 YWEQP

-440 NIKNTHGRCLAKETD
+440 NIRNTHGRCLVKETD

-469 WPEQLPQTLRE
+469 WPEQLPQMLKE

-494 DPQQPHRNDIR
+494 DPQQSHRNDIR

-514 MQLMPGGDMELL
+514 VQLMPAGESEPLTTELL

-546 HAKQSYSVLAWR
+546 HAKQSYSILAWR
-558 ESPGETV
+558 ETDNETV
-565 ITARHAL
+565 ITARHAP

-589 QPRTSTLGHLE
+589 QPRASTLGHLE
-600 YCTHAQAVAWER
+600 YCTHAKAVAWER
-612 IVGCSIREQ
+612 IVGCSIREPS
-621 GDADWRDVHYGVEGI
+621 DSEWRDVQYGAEGI

-641 NLRTTATVI
+641 NLRTTATII
-650 IVWQDWFDD
+650 IVWEGWFDD
-659 AGTRRDVARALRTV
+659 VNTRRDVARALRTV
-673 LCSREAIHPADIRT
+673 MCSRESIHPADIRT

-701 EVRRAIVLWDKVGG
+701 EVLRAIVLWDKVGG

-729 YTQALLEIAR
+729 YTQALLEIAKQP
-739 SSGLRS
+739 GQRS

-752 EDTAAL
+752 EDTAAA
-758 LHRWAAAVAPHT
+758 LHRWAVNVAPHT
-770 LGPEQTP
+770 LGTERTP
-777 AITEYGGTTFRS
+777 AITEYGGVTFRS
-789 QLEARWAAYF
+789 QLEARWAAWF
-799 DRRGIAWEYEPARFD
+799 DRRGIVWEYEPARFN

-819 FRLAMDG
+819 FRLVLDDVE
-826 AMVYAEV
+826 VYAEV
-833 KPVTE
+833 KPVNE
-838 FPMDVGQQVL
+838 FPMDVAERML
-848 NAGCDADVLILG
+848 KAGCDADVLILG
-860 SSPRHAWR
+860 SGPRQAWR
-868 YRDGGWC
+868 YRGNGW
-875 PADLGPPEPS
+875 ASVDLTA
-885 SDLGEIPL
+885 
-893 PDGELSL
+893 

>member
-1 MNIHDEITIPG
+1 MDIHDEITIPA
-12 QEARYGDV
+12 QEARHGDV
-20 PAWLTNSAVWPAVK
+20 PAWLSASQVWPAVNS
-34 AQTGGG
+34 QTDDG
-40 QLFLHQAMGLDLL
+40 QLYLHQAMGLELL

-79 HLVANPNATAV
+79 HLTANPNATAI
-90 AVYPIKALARD
+90 AIYPIKALARD
-101 QVIRWQSMAEAAGL
+101 QVIRWQSMAEVAGL
-115 DPGSI
+115 DPASI

-128 DLTQRR
+128 DLTERR
-134 EILQR
+134 QILQR

-156 YSEPLYGKRPLRHD
+156 YSEPLYGRRPLRHD

-220 LMAQFEP
+220 LMSQFEP

-295 DPDRSY
+295 DPTESY

-351 ALRDG
+351 ALRSG

-361 ASTSAMEMGIDIP
+361 ASTSAMEMGMDIP

-384 PHSVGKLRQR
+384 PHSVGRLKQR

-414 LQFHEDSLDV
+414 FQFHEDSLAV
-424 YWNQA
+424 YWEQQ

-455 LNGMERAIPSPTDA
+455 LNGMERAIPSPADA

-480 IARGDHYAP
+480 IARGDHYSP

-505 DAADGRARI
+505 DAANGRARI
-514 MQLMPGGDMELL
+514 VQLMPGGEMELL

-540 PLATYL
+540 PLTTYF

-558 ESPGETV
+558 ESNNETV
-565 ITARHAL
+565 ITARHAP
-572 PRETRPIT
+572 PRETRPII

-589 QPRTSTLGHLE
+589 QPRASTLGHLE
-600 YCTHAQAVAWER
+600 YCTHAQVVAWER
-612 IVGCSIREQ
+612 IVGCSVREP
-621 GDADWRDVHYGVEGI
+621 GDAEWRDVHYGAEGI
-636 PEVVT
+636 PEVET

-650 IVWQDWFDD
+650 IIWEDWFDD
-659 AGTRRDVARALRTV
+659 ANTRRYVARALRTV
-673 LCSREAIHPADIRT
+673 MCSRESIHPADIRT

-693 VVRDGRSS
+693 VVRDGRRSD
-701 EVRRAIVLWDKVGG
+701 VGRAIVLWDKVGG

-721 AVADNLGR
+721 AVAENLGR

-739 SSGLRS
+739 SSGQRS

-752 EDTAAL
+752 EDTAAA
-758 LHRWAAAVAPHT
+758 LHRWAAAVAPNT

-777 AITEYGGTTFRS
+777 VITEYGGTTFRS

-819 FRLAMDG
+819 FRLVLDG
-826 AMVYAEV
+826 AQAYAEV
-833 KPVTE
+833 KPVSE
-838 FPMDVGQQVL
+838 FPMDVAQRML
-848 NAGCDADVLILG
+848 NAGCDGDVLILG
-860 SSPRHAWR
+860 QGPRHAWR
-868 YRDGGWC
+868 YRDGGWRS
-875 PADLGPPEPS
+875 ADLTT
-885 SDLGEIPL
+885 
-893 PDGELSL
+893 

>member
-1 MNIHDEITIPG
+1 MNIHEEITIPG
-12 QEARYGDV
+12 QEARHGDA
-20 PAWLTNSAVWPAVK
+20 PAWLTASSAWPAVK
-34 AQTGGG
+34 AQTDDG
-40 QLFLHQAMGLDLL
+40 QLYLHQAMGLELV

-70 LVFQAPTLH
+70 LVFQAPTLD
-79 HLVANPNATAV
+79 HLAANPNATAI
-90 AVYPIKALARD
+90 AIYPIKALARD

-115 DPGSI
+115 DPESI

-128 DLTQRR
+128 DLTERR
-134 EILQR
+134 QILQR

-210 LHRLQQKRRE
+210 LHRLQQKRKE

-227 LRVIAASATIHNP
+227 LRFIAASATIHNP

-271 VVGREPHDE
+271 VVGRESHDD

-356 DIRGL
+356 DIRGI
-361 ASTSAMEMGIDIP
+361 ASTSAMEMGIDMP

-384 PHSVGKLRQR
+384 PHSVGRVKQR

-414 LQFHEDSLDV
+414 FQFHEDSLAV
-424 YWNQA
+424 YWEQP

-469 WPEQLPQTLRE
+469 WPEQLPQTLKE

-494 DPQQPHRNDIR
+494 DPQQPHRGDIR
-505 DAADGRARI
+505 DAAAGRARI
-514 MQLMPGGDMELL
+514 MQLMPGGEVELL

-540 PLATYL
+540 PLATYF
-546 HAKQSYSVLAWR
+546 HAKQSYSILAWR
-558 ESPGETV
+558 ESNNETV
-565 ITARHAL
+565 ITAHHA
-572 PRETRPIT
+572 PPKETRPIT
-580 RSGATVTLQ
+580 HSGATVTLQ
-589 QPRTSTLGHLE
+589 QPRGSTLGHLE
-600 YCTHAQAVAWER
+600 YCTHAHAVAWER
-612 IVGCSIREQ
+612 IVGCSIREP
-621 GDADWRDVHYGVEGI
+621 GDAEWRDVHYGAEGI
-636 PEVVT
+636 PEVET

-650 IVWQDWFDD
+650 IIWEDWFDD
-659 AGTRRDVARALRTV
+659 ANTRRDVARALRTV
-673 LCSREAIHPADIRT
+673 LCSRESIHPADIRT

-693 VVRDGRSS
+693 VVRDGRTS
-701 EVRRAIVLWDKVGG
+701 EVHRAIVIWDKVGG

-739 SSGLRS
+739 QPGQRS

-758 LHRWAAAVAPHT
+758 LHRWAVNVAPDA

-799 DRRGIAWEYEPARFD
+799 DRRGIAWEYEPVRFD

-819 FRLAMDG
+819 FRLALDG
-826 AMVYAEV
+826 GETYAEV

-838 FPMDVGQQVL
+838 FPMDVAQRML
-848 NAGCDADVLILG
+848 DAGCSGDVLILG
-860 SSPRHAWR
+860 RGPQHAWR
-868 YRDGGWC
+868 YDGDGWSTV
-875 PADLGPPEPS
+875 DLT
-885 SDLGEIPL
+885 I
-893 PDGELSL
+893 

>member
-1 MNIHDEITIPG
+1 MDIRDEITIPG
-12 QEARYGDV
+12 QEARHGET
-20 PAWLTNSAVWPAVK
+20 PSWLAGSPVLPAVK
-34 AQTGGG
+34 AQTGDG
-40 QLFLHQAMGLDLL
+40 QLYLHQAMGLELL

-79 HLVANPNATAV
+79 HLATHPNATAI
-90 AVYPIKALARD
+90 AIYPIKALARD
-101 QVIRWQSMAEAAGL
+101 QVLRWRNMAEAAGV
-115 DPGSI
+115 DPAGI

-128 DLTQRR
+128 DLTERR
-134 EILQR
+134 QILQR

-156 YSEPLYGKRPLRHD
+156 YSEPLYGRRPLRHD

-227 LRVIAASATIHNP
+227 LRMIAASATIHNP

-249 LPFQVVDDRYNGS
+249 LPFQVVDDRYDGS

-271 VVGREPHDE
+271 VIGREPHDE
-280 GWRDLQAAVREVISE
+280 GWRDLQTAVREVIND

-301 IAFIDDRQLAERAA
+301 IAFVDDRQLAERAA

-342 LMRRERIEE
+342 LMQRERIEE
-351 ALRDG
+351 ALRAG
-356 DIRGL
+356 DIRGI

-384 PHSVGKLRQR
+384 PHSVGRIRQR
-394 AGRVGRTGPGRFI
+394 AGRVGRNSPGRFI
-407 IVAPRHA
+407 IIAPRRA
-414 LQFHEDSLDV
+414 FQFHEDSLAA
-424 YWNQA
+424 YWRQP

-455 LNGMERAIPSPTDA
+455 LNGTERSIPSPTDA

-480 IARGDHYAP
+480 IARGEHYAP

-514 MQLMPGGDMELL
+514 VQLMPGGESEPPTTELL

-540 PLATYL
+540 PLATYF
-546 HAKQSYSVLAWR
+546 HAKQSYTIEGWR
-558 ESPGETV
+558 ESGGETV
-565 ITARHAL
+565 ITARHAP

-580 RSGATVTLQ
+580 HSGATVTLQ
-589 QPRTSTLGHLE
+589 QPRMSDQGHLE
-600 YCTHAQAVAWER
+600 YCAHAQAVAWER
-612 IVGCSIREQ
+612 IVGCSVREP
-621 GDADWRDVHYGVEGI
+621 GAGEWRDIHYGTECI
-636 PEVVT
+636 PEVMT
-641 NLRTTATVI
+641 NLRTTATVVI
-650 IVWQDWFDD
+650 IWEDWFDD
-659 AGTRRDVARALRTV
+659 TNTRRDVARALRTV
-673 LCSREAIHPADIRT
+673 MCSRESIHPADIRT

-701 EVRRAIVLWDKVGG
+701 EVNRAIVIWDKVGG
-715 GLGLSK
+715 GLGLTK

-729 YTQALLEIAR
+729 YAQALLEIAR
-739 SSGLRS
+739 QPGPRS
-745 ERERLLR
+745 ERERLLSG
-752 EDTAAL
+752 DTAAA
-758 LHRWAAAVAPHT
+758 LHRWAASVAPNT
-770 LGPEQTP
+770 LGPEQSP
-777 AITEYGGTTFRS
+777 IITEYGGTTFRS

-799 DRRGIAWEYEPARFD
+799 DRQGIAWEYEPVQFD

-819 FRLAMDG
+819 FRLELG
-826 AMVYAEV
+826 GVETYAEV
-833 KPVTE
+833 KPVSE
-838 FPMDVGQQVL
+838 FPMDVAQRIL
-848 NAGCDADVLILG
+848 NAGCSGDIFILG
-860 SSPRHAWR
+860 QRPRHAWR
-868 YRDGGWC
+868 YRDDGWH
-875 PADLGPPEPS
+875 PVDLTA
-885 SDLGEIPL
+885 
-893 PDGELSL
+893 

>member
-1 MNIHDEITIPG
+1 MDIRDEITIPG
-12 QEARYGDV
+12 QEARHGET
-20 PAWLTNSAVWPAVK
+20 PTWLAGSPVWPAVK
-34 AQTGGG
+34 AQTGDG
-40 QLFLHQAMGLDLL
+40 QLYLHQAMGLELL

-79 HLVANPNATAV
+79 HLATHPNATAI
-90 AVYPIKALARD
+90 AIYPIKALARD
-101 QVIRWQSMAEAAGL
+101 QVLRWRNMAEAAGV
-115 DPGSI
+115 DPAGI

-128 DLTQRR
+128 DLTERR
-134 EILQR
+134 QILQR

-156 YSEPLYGKRPLRHD
+156 YSEPLYGRRPLRHD

-227 LRVIAASATIHNP
+227 LRMIAASATIHNP

-249 LPFQVVDDRYNGS
+249 LPFQVVDDHYDGS

-271 VVGREPHDE
+271 VIGREPHDE
-280 GWRDLQAAVREVISE
+280 GWRDLQTAVREVIND

-301 IAFIDDRQLAERAA
+301 IAFVDDRQLAERAA

-342 LMRRERIEE
+342 LMQRERIEE
-351 ALRDG
+351 ALRAG
-356 DIRGL
+356 DIRGI

-384 PHSVGKLRQR
+384 PHSVGRIRQR
-394 AGRVGRTGPGRFI
+394 AGRVGRNSPGRFI
-407 IVAPRHA
+407 IIAPRRA
-414 LQFHEDSLDV
+414 FQFHEDSLAA
-424 YWNQA
+424 YWRQP

-455 LNGMERAIPSPTDA
+455 LNGTERSIPSPTDA

-480 IARGDHYAP
+480 IARGEHYAP

-514 MQLMPGGDMELL
+514 VQLMPGGESEPPTTELL

-540 PLATYL
+540 PLATYF
-546 HAKQSYSVLAWR
+546 HAKQSYTIEGWR
-558 ESPGETV
+558 ESGGETV
-565 ITARHAL
+565 ITARHAP

-580 RSGATVTLQ
+580 HSGATVTLQ
-589 QPRTSTLGHLE
+589 QPRMSDQGHLE
-600 YCTHAQAVAWER
+600 YCVHAQAVAWER
-612 IVGCSIREQ
+612 IVGCSVREP
-621 GDADWRDVHYGVEGI
+621 GAGEWRDIHYGTECI
-636 PEVVT
+636 PEVMT
-641 NLRTTATVI
+641 NLRTTATVVI
-650 IVWQDWFDD
+650 IWEDWFDD
-659 AGTRRDVARALRTV
+659 TNTRRDVARALRTV
-673 LCSREAIHPADIRT
+673 MCSRESIHPADIRT

-701 EVRRAIVLWDKVGG
+701 EVNRAIVIWDKVGG
-715 GLGLSK
+715 GLGLTK

-729 YTQALLEIAR
+729 YAQALLEIAR
-739 SSGLRS
+739 QPGPRS
-745 ERERLLR
+745 ERERLLSG
-752 EDTAAL
+752 DTAAA
-758 LHRWAAAVAPHT
+758 LHRWAASVAPHT
-770 LGPEQTP
+770 LGPEQIP
-777 AITEYGGTTFRS
+777 IITEYGGATFRS

-799 DRRGIAWEYEPARFD
+799 DRQGIAWEYEPARFD

-819 FRLAMDG
+819 FRLVMDG
-826 AMVYAEV
+826 VETYAEV
-833 KPVTE
+833 KPVSE
-838 FPMDVGQQVL
+838 FPMDVAQRIL
-848 NAGCDADVLILG
+848 NSGWTGDVFILG

-868 YRDGGWC
+868 YRGDGWH
-875 PADLGPPEPS
+875 PVDLTA
-885 SDLGEIPL
+885 
-893 PDGELSL
+893 

>member
-1 MNIHDEITIPG
+1 MEIHDEITIPG
-12 QEARYGDV
+12 QEVRHGET
-20 PAWLTNSAVWPAVK
+20 PAWLAGSPIWPAVK

-40 QLFLHQAMGLDLL
+40 QLYLHQAMGLELL
-53 GQGHNLVIS
+53 EKGHNLVIS

-79 HLVANPNATAV
+79 HLATHPNATAI
-90 AVYPIKALARD
+90 AIYPIKALARD
-101 QVIRWQSMAEAAGL
+101 QVVRWRSMAEAAGL
-115 DPGSI
+115 DHADI

-128 DLTQRR
+128 DLTERR
-134 EILQR
+134 QILQR

-156 YSEPLYGKRPLRHD
+156 YSEPLYGKRPVRHD

-220 LMAQFEP
+220 LMAEFEP

-262 PRAELTVQH
+262 PRSELTVQH
-271 VVGREPHDE
+271 AIGREPHDE
-280 GWRDLQAAVREVISE
+280 GWRDLQTAVREVIND

-301 IAFIDDRQLAERAA
+301 IAFVDDRQLAERAA

-351 ALRDG
+351 ALRAG
-356 DIRGL
+356 NLRGI
-361 ASTSAMEMGIDIP
+361 ASTSAMELGIDIP

-384 PHSVGKLRQR
+384 PHSVGRLRQR
-394 AGRVGRTGPGRFI
+394 AGRVGRTSPGRFI
-407 IVAPRHA
+407 IIAPRRA
-414 LQFHEDSLDV
+414 FQFHEDRLEA
-424 YWNQA
+424 YWRQP

-480 IARGDHYAP
+480 IARGEHYAP

-514 MQLMPGGDMELL
+514 VQLMPGGESEPPTTELL

-540 PLATYL
+540 PLATYF

-558 ESPGETV
+558 ESGGETV
-565 ITARHAL
+565 ITARHAP

-589 QPRTSTLGHLE
+589 QPRVSEQGHLE

-612 IVGCSIREQ
+612 IVGCSVREP
-621 GDADWRDVHYGVEGI
+621 GDGEWRDVNYGPEGI
-636 PEVVT
+636 PEVLT

-650 IVWQDWFDD
+650 IIWEDWFDD
-659 AGTRRDVARALRTV
+659 ANTRREVARALRTV
-673 LCSREAIHPADIRT
+673 LCSRESIHPADIRT

-693 VVRDGRSS
+693 VVRDGHSS
-701 EVRRAIVLWDKVGG
+701 EVNRSIVIWDRVGG

-721 AVADNLGR
+721 AVADNLGQ

-739 SSGLRS
+739 QPGQRS
-745 ERERLLR
+745 ERDRLLR
-752 EDTAAL
+752 EETATA
-758 LHRWAAAVAPHT
+758 LHRWAVNVAPHT
-770 LGPEQTP
+770 LSPEQTP
-777 AITEYGGTTFRS
+777 VITEYGGTTFRS
-789 QLEARWAAYF
+789 QLEARWAAWF
-799 DRRGIAWEYEPARFD
+799 DKRGIAWEYEPARLD

-819 FRLAMDG
+819 FRIALDG
-826 AMVYAEV
+826 VETYAEV
-833 KPVTE
+833 KPVAE
-838 FPMDVGQQVL
+838 FPMDVGQRIL
-848 NAGCDADVLILG
+848 NSGCNVNILILG
-860 SSPRHAWR
+860 QGPRHAWR
-868 YRDGGWC
+868 YHGDGWS
-875 PADLGPPEPS
+875 PLDMSAS
-885 SDLGEIPL
+885 S
-893 PDGELSL
+893 

>member
-12 QEARYGDV
+12 QGARYGDV
-20 PAWLTNSAVWPAVK
+20 PGWLTDSPAWTAVK
-34 AQTGGG
+34 AQTAGG
-40 QLFLHQAMGLDLL
+40 QLYLHQAMGLELL

-79 HLVANPNATAV
+79 HLASHPNATAI

-101 QVIRWQSMAEAAGL
+101 QVIRWQSMAEATGL
-115 DPGSI
+115 DPSSI

-134 EILQR
+134 EILQC

-170 LREVQNTQYNVRRFL
+170 LREVQNTQYNVRRFI

-220 LMAQFEP
+220 LMAQFET

-271 VVGREPHDE
+271 AVGRDPHDE

-351 ALRDG
+351 ALREG

-414 LQFHEDSLDV
+414 LQFHENSLET
-424 YWNQA
+424 YWNQP

-455 LNGMERAIPSPTDA
+455 LNGMERSIPSPTDA

-514 MQLMPGGDMELL
+514 VQLMSGGDMELL

-558 ESPGETV
+558 ETGGETV
-565 ITARHAL
+565 ITARHAA

-612 IVGCSIREQ
+612 IVGCSIREI
-621 GDADWRDVHYGVEGI
+621 GDADWREVDYSAEGI
-636 PEVVT
+636 SEVVT

-650 IVWQDWFDD
+650 IIWEDWFDD
-659 AGTRRDVARALRTV
+659 ANARQDVARALRTV
-673 LCSREAIHPADIRT
+673 MCSRESIHPADIRT
-687 THQNVQ
+687 IHRNVQ

-739 SSGLRS
+739 SSGQRS
-745 ERERLLR
+745 ERERLLK
-752 EDTAAL
+752 EDIAAA
-758 LHRWAAAVAPHT
+758 LHRWAAAVAPDT
-770 LGPEQTP
+770 FAPEQTP
-777 AITEYGGTTFRS
+777 VITEYGGTTFRS

-799 DRRGIAWEYEPARFD
+799 DRRGIAWEYEPAKFD

-826 AMVYAEV
+826 AYVYAEV
-833 KPVTE
+833 KPVDE
-838 FPMDVGQQVL
+838 FPMDVAQRVL
-848 NAGCDADVLILG
+848 NAGCDADVLVLG
-860 SSPRHAWR
+860 NSPRHAWR
-868 YRDGGWC
+868 HRKDGW
-875 PADLGPPEPS
+875 GPV
-885 SDLGEIPL
+885 
-893 PDGELSL
+893 ELAP